1 MPDPIPNPTPAL
13 APAPAAAPAPTPA
26 IPAPSPT
33 PPSSGGDDPFE
44 AEFTAAAKEA
54 VAAPPASPSKTP
66 EPAPAAPKAG
76 EKPPAKPTTPPAAA
90 KPPEGG
96 PKELRA
102 ELERVRAERDNF
114 KLQQAFLEKRI
125 SEAESKGKDTAAM
138 AERAAKLEQT
148 IAEREGELR
157 MLKQEASPEFKDKYD
172 KPFTEAAEYAREVV
186 GQLTVTDDSGTTR
199 IATWDDFAALYT
211 QPYSKAIDQA
221 TAMFGNAAQVVINH
235 LTELHRLDSVR
246 HRALKSEREN
256 AAVRMKDEEG
266 KRVQSQ
272 EATAAALAKLQEEL
286 PQKFD
291 AYRDPP
297 EDKELS
303 ESRAKQ
309 FAIFDAQP
317 KSPQQAM
324 IKFAHIRQMVG
335 AHKPLLIQNSR
346 LKAEVARLQAELDG
360 KTTKEP
366 QSHRRPGGTETAG
379 GEESWEQA
387 AAKEL
392 GNVT

>member
-1 MPDPIPNPTPAL
+1 MPDPIPNQTPA
-13 APAPAAAPAPTPA
+13 PP
-26 IPAPSPT
+26 PAPSPASAS
-33 PPSSGGDDPFE
+33 PSPSPSSGGDVPFE
-44 AEFTAAAKEA
+44 AEFLAGAKEA
-54 VAAPPASPSKTP
+54 VAAPPSTPKAP

-76 EKPPAKPTTPPAAA
+76 EKPPAKPTTPSTAA

-102 ELERVRAERDNF
+102 ELDRVRAERDNF

-125 SEAESKGKDTAAM
+125 SEAESKGKDTAAL

>member
-1 MPDPIPNPTPAL
+1 MPDPIPNQTP
-13 APAPAAAPAPTPA
+13 APAPAQSPAPASPA
-26 IPAPSPT
+26 TSPVASPS
-33 PPSSGGDDPFE
+33 PSSGGDDPFE
-44 AEFTAAAKEA
+44 AEFIAGAKEA

-125 SEAESKGKDTAAM
+125 SEAEAKGKDTAVL

-157 MLKQEASPEFKDKYD
+157 MLKQEASPEFKDKYEN
-172 KPFTEAAEYAREVV
+172 PFTEAAEYAREVV
-186 GQLTVTDDSGTTR
+186 GQLTVTDDAGTSR
-199 IATWDDFAALYT
+199 AATWDDFAALYT
-211 QPYSKAIDQA
+211 QPYSKAIEQA

-246 HRALKSEREN
+246 NRALKSEREN
-256 AAVRMKDEEG
+256 AAARMKDEEG

-291 AYRDPP
+291 SYRDPP
-297 EDKELS
+297 EDKELA
-303 ESRAKQ
+303 EARVKQ

-335 AHKPLLIQNSR
+335 AHKPLLIQTSR

-379 GEESWEQA
+379 GEETWEQA

>member
-1 MPDPIPNPTPAL
+1 MPDPIPNQTPA
-13 APAPAAAPAPTPA
+13 PP
-26 IPAPSPT
+26 PAPSPASAS
-33 PPSSGGDDPFE
+33 PSPSSAPSPSPSSGGDDPFE
-44 AEFTAAAKEA
+44 AEFLAGAKEA
-54 VAAPPASPSKTP
+54 VAAPPSTPKAP

-76 EKPPAKPTTPPAAA
+76 EKPPAKPTTPSTAA

-102 ELERVRAERDNF
+102 ELDRVRAERDNF
-114 KLQQAFLEKRI
+114 KTQQAALEKRI
-125 SEAESKGKDTAAM
+125 AEAESKGKDTAAM

-172 KPFTEAAEYAREVV
+172 KPFTEAAEYARDVV

>member
-1 MPDPIPNPTPAL
+1 MPDPIPNQTPA
-13 APAPAAAPAPTPA
+13 PP
-26 IPAPSPT
+26 PAPSPASAS
-33 PPSSGGDDPFE
+33 PSPSSAPSPSPSSGGDDPFE
-44 AEFTAAAKEA
+44 AEFLAGAKEA
-54 VAAPPASPSKTP
+54 VAAPHSTPKAP

-76 EKPPAKPTTPPAAA
+76 EKPPAKPTTPSTAA

-102 ELERVRAERDNF
+102 ELDRVRAERDNF
-114 KLQQAFLEKRI
+114 KTQQAALEKRI
-125 SEAESKGKDTAAM
+125 SEAESKGKDTAAL

-379 GEESWEQA
+379 GEETWEQA